1 MAPGGD
7 AMRGMVQRRA
17 PEPEKGFGK
26 STRNNRTM
34 PQLPE
39 VEVLEMR
46 RTTMKTLRFLDS
58 TGDRE
63 VRFDET
69 DALSQARLEAQHLFE
84 RALANG
90 AVAFSV
96 NRGGGQSDQ
105 KVGDFSSL
113 EDETVVVPRI
123 VGG

>member
-1 MAPGGD
+1 
-7 AMRGMVQRRA
+7 
-17 PEPEKGFGK
+17 
-26 STRNNRTM
+26 
-34 PQLPE
+34 
-39 VEVLEMR
+39 
-46 RTTMKTLRFLDS
+46 MKTLRFLDS

-63 VRFDET
+63 LNYDDSE
-69 DALSQARLEAQHLFE
+69 AMARSRMEAQRLFE

-96 NRGGGQSDQ
+96 NRSGGRPDE

>member
-1 MAPGGD
+1 
-7 AMRGMVQRRA
+7 
-17 PEPEKGFGK
+17 
-26 STRNNRTM
+26 
-34 PQLPE
+34 
-39 VEVLEMR
+39 
-46 RTTMKTLRFLDS
+46 MKTLRFLDS

-63 VRFDET
+63 VRYDDTEEM
-69 DALSQARLEAQHLFE
+69 AQARLQAQYLFE

-96 NRGGGQSDQ
+96 NRGGGKSDE
-105 KVGDFSSL
+105 KVGDFSAL